1 MGAMLLHI
9 YILMRII
16 FMLFVLFF
24 ADRISAQELYV
35 FSNPASNNPAK
46 SIAFKLSSKVL
57 REIHDDALASRHTAD
72 VAFGLHKNLQLNTA
86 LTFSDMYFTD
96 MRWESARIYA
106 KYRFLSID
114 NVHSHFRA
122 AAFAKA
128 AFSRNPLVYQ
138 ELDLEGDNSGMQGG
152 LVFTQL
158 IHKFAASAGVS
169 YLQQMGQFH
178 RISLGPPFS
187 SQAVQY
193 NVSAGYLLFPRS
205 YQSYDQ
211 TNLNL
216 YCEVLGQKNLDL
228 KRSFVDI
235 APALQL
241 IIKSTS
247 RINAGARFQVAGD
260 AHRMA
265 RNSFFISLE
274 HYLLQALK

>member
-1 MGAMLLHI
+1 MLLHNSI
-9 YILMRII
+9 RMRVIFILSI
-16 FMLFVLFF
+16 LFL
-24 ADRISAQELYV
+24 ANRISGQELYV

-46 SIAFKLSSKVL
+46 SMAIKVSSKVL
-57 REIHDDALASRHTAD
+57 REVHDDALGSRQTAD

-86 LTFSDMYFTD
+86 LSFSDMYFTN

-128 AFSRNPLVYQ
+128 AVSRNPLVYQ

-169 YLQQMGQFH
+169 YLQQMGQSE
-178 RISLGPPFS
+178 RRSLGPPFS
-187 SQAVQY
+187 TQAVQY
-193 NVSAGYLLFPRS
+193 NISAGYLLFPRS
-205 YQSYDQ
+205 YQSYEQ

-216 YCEVLGQKNLDL
+216 YCELLGQKNLDL
-228 KRSFVDI
+228 QRSFVDI

-241 IIKSTS
+241 IVKSTT

>member
-1 MGAMLLHI
+1 MLSI
-9 YILMRII
+9 
-16 FMLFVLFF
+16 LFF
-24 ADRISAQELYV
+24 AGRISGQELYV

-46 SIAFKLSSKVL
+46 SVAFKVSSKAL
-57 REIHDDALASRHTAD
+57 REVHEDALGSRHTAD

-86 LTFSDMYFTD
+86 LTFSDMYFTN
-96 MRWESARIYA
+96 MRWESARVYA
-106 KYRFLSID
+106 KYRFLSVD

-128 AFSRNPLVYQ
+128 AVSRNPLVYQ
-138 ELDLEGDNSGMQGG
+138 ELDLEGDNSGVQAG

-158 IHKFAASAGVS
+158 LHKFAASAGVS
-169 YLQQMGQFH
+169 YLQQMGQTD
-178 RISLGPPFS
+178 RRSYGEPFS
-187 SQAVQY
+187 SKAISY
-193 NVSAGYLLFPRS
+193 NLSAGYLLFPRS
-205 YQSYDQ
+205 YQSYEQ

-216 YCEVLGQKNLDL
+216 YCELLGQKNLEI

-241 IIKSTS
+241 IVKSTT

-265 RNSFFISLE
+265 RNSIFISLE